1 MGSLV
6 VRIGGELAAAQ
17 QSATS
22 GQGRMDCGSCNGD
35 RSFTSAADDTD
46 EGALDLAIYHCPVD
60 EKWLE
65 FFRLRRNVDK
75 HNALTLSV
83 REILN
88 LKQIR
93 GRVQVIFQGALIAA

>member
-1 MGSLV
+1 MVSLV
-6 VRIGGELAAAQ
+6 VRIGEKMATPQ

-22 GQGRMDCGSCNGD
+22 GQGGMNCGSCNGN
-35 RSFTSAADDTD
+35 RPFASAADDAD
-46 EGALDLAIYHCPVD
+46 EGALDVAIYYCPMD

-75 HNALTLSV
+75 YNALPPPT

-93 GRVQVIFQGALIAA
+93 GRVQVIF